1 MTFYEKKRITFYD
14 VKFRI
19 LYSFLS
25 HQHRYYYFLFKPEE
39 FDFKLSENI
48 ICFGFKKT
56 NREIST
62 AGGEVIY
69 LFF

>member
-1 MTFYEKKRITFYD
+1 MVF
-14 VKFRI
+14 
-19 LYSFLS
+19 LY
-25 HQHRYYYFLFKPEE
+25 
-39 FDFKLSENI
+39 I

-69 LFF
+69 LFFQKFILQTKFRSKTSSVFK

>member
-1 MTFYEKKRITFYD
+1 MLHNQTFNIIIYHT
-14 VKFRI
+14 I
-19 LYSFLS
+19 LFTTIY
-25 HQHRYYYFLFKPEE
+25 
-39 FDFKLSENI
+39 NI

-69 LFF
+69 LFFQKFILQFIILFE